1 MSITLNTKAYAFDTN
16 LTPDSARYL
25 GPANT
30 HSVKDVLDL
39 KRVAPKPNGDT
50 DGVARTTAKL
60 SRTVTL
66 ANGSKAVAIGEANF
80 AIPVGMAEADI
91 DSLRDD
97 LGDLLV
103 SSNGDDLVYKH
114 DITQ

>member
-1 MSITLNTKAYAFDTN
+1 
-16 LTPDSARYL
+16 
-25 GPANT
+25 
-30 HSVKDVLDL
+30 
-39 KRVAPKPNGDT
+39 
-50 DGVARTTAKL
+50 
-60 SRTVTL
+60 VTL